1 MKIQREIDGVLVE
14 IELTRNELLYAY
26 CEYEHMSDCE
36 LCLDYAE
43 NTDEY
48 LQLSPETQK
57 EFIDSMADYSR
68 GYMDQGDWNVN
79 DALDAAFEDAC
90 NEFIEDEE
98 EF

>member
-1 MKIQREIDGVLVE
+1 MLKKIICHQQKSPVKFLVN
-14 IELTRNELLYAY
+14 I
-26 CEYEHMSDCE
+26 
-36 LCLDYAE
+36 E

-48 LQLSPETQK
+48 LQLSPEKQK

-68 GYMDQGDWNVN
+68 GYMDQGDWNIN